1 MKDSKLVAS
10 FSNTVRRS
18 VRIVAWTIFLIGCML
33 FSATR
38 FASAQLTTA
47 DITGTVTDPQGGVL
61 PGATVTLISLSTKE
75 TRTAQTNGQG
85 EYVFPLLLPGH
96 YSVRVAMSGFKTFT
110 ISDIGVEAGDRGR
123 ADATMTLGEASQT
136 VEVTASTPLLQADN
150 ATVSSS
156 VTSEAVVDLPL
167 NGRNFIQEVQL
178 VPGANEGPGNG
189 LTSGGRPDDRRSTN
203 GLSVNGQDDVL
214 NNEIIDG
221 MDNNER
227 IIGSIGVKPSVDSI
241 AEIAVETND
250 YAPEIGRTAGGV
262 INVITKSGS
271 NNFHGS
277 VYEFFR
283 NDVLDARSYFAT
295 TTSIPQ
301 KPELRQNQYGG
312 SFGGPI
318 IKNKTFFFGAYE
330 GFRLVQA
337 INPYTSTVP
346 TLQNFNSINS
356 IGGASP
362 QDLITQAI
370 ANGSLPATNP
380 TPGSGGAYTIDPIA
394 LNYLKLFPAPNAA
407 GSNNGVTNNYV
418 SGGNKT
424 QYATTVDA
432 RVDHNFNS
440 NNQMYGRFTYNNV
453 STFNPAQLP
462 DAGPNAIAGVVPG
475 GGRYN
480 FSGDAKD
487 LAYGYQVNF
496 THIFTSRLVLEL
508 KAGYTRI
515 NNLSTPLNYGNNVA
529 TAFGFPAGTNNF
541 NQLSTGLTVA
551 GISNYPDLGDGA
563 YVPLQD
569 IDGTYL
575 YAGNFSWT
583 IGAHSMKM
591 GAGLIRRQARNVQS
605 ASAVGAYSFG
615 LSTDTSNPNHSAAAF
630 TQLQQ
635 NTNILASMALGAFN
649 SPTRNYDLVPP
660 DYRSWEPS
668 VYWQDYWKINPK
680 LTVTYGARY
689 DVFTP
694 FTEAHNR
701 IANFNFPL
709 AQTLSASN
717 IDSALEIPN
726 VNGVSSTA
734 GIKTDYSSFA
744 PRIGFAATISPG
756 TVVRGGFG
764 MSYFP
769 GNYTSNADLKNA
781 PFTSIYS
788 PSCQSTVANSII
800 NQNYQNNL
808 ANNPNP
814 PSVSP
819 VCGNGAGS
827 ATTQALSQGLPI
839 PVAPFAPGQ
848 APNLASLSGL
858 SFVAESPK
866 LHMGVVYQYNLLVE
880 KQIGA
885 AVATIGYVGEVG
897 NHQPEVIN
905 NINLPSPTGP
915 AGAQTESYLLSSTL
929 PNVSSVGWYD
939 SEGISNYN
947 ALQVSLE
954 QRLSHG
960 FTLNANYT
968 WSHVLDDFSGLSE
981 EGDQGYSNADPH
993 NLRNTEYGNGD
1004 NDIRNRFVLQS
1015 TYQLPFGKTFTGFKK
1030 QLASGWQF
1038 NEIFVIQSGKD
1049 FSVENSTAAGCQ
1061 VPQGAGFASPTTGN
1075 CAHPYSSATIGSPGN
1090 DRPDIIAPIQIKS
1103 PGKAEWFNTDA
1114 FAGQLIGTASNQE
1127 RNQLYGPHFRHVD
1140 VSLFKDFPITEA
1152 LKVQFRAEFFNLT
1165 NTVNLYMPN
1174 NNSGDA
1180 QLGNGS
1186 FGQLTNV
1193 DPNYTPRQIQ
1203 FALRATF

>member
-1 MKDSKLVAS
+1 MMDSKLVAS
-10 FSNTVRRS
+10 FSNTVKRS
-18 VRIVAWTIFLIGCML
+18 ARIVAWTILLIGCLL
-33 FSATR
+33 FPATR

-61 PGATVTLISLSTKE
+61 PGATVTLTSLSTKE

-96 YSVRVAMSGFKTFT
+96 YSVRVAMRGFKTYDV
-110 ISDIGVEAGDRGR
+110 SDIGVEAGDRGR
-123 ADATMTLGEASQT
+123 ADAAMTLGAASQT

-150 ATVSSS
+150 ATVSAS

-189 LTSGGRPDDRRSTN
+189 LTSGSRPDDRRPTN

-227 IIGSIGVKPSVDSI
+227 IIGSIGVKPSVDAI
-241 AEIAVETND
+241 QEIAVETND

-318 IKNKTFFFGAYE
+318 IKNKTFFFGDYE

-346 TLQNFNSINS
+346 TLQNFNAINS

-370 ANGSLPATNP
+370 ANGALPATP
-380 TPGSGGAYTIDPIA
+380 PPGIGAYTIDPIA
-394 LNYLKLFPAPNAA
+394 LNYLKLFPAPNAT
-407 GSNNGVTNNYV
+407 GTNGGATNNYV
-418 SGGNKT
+418 SGTNKT
-424 QYATTVDA
+424 QYSTTVDA

-462 DAGPNAIAGVVPG
+462 VAGPNALAGVIPG

-487 LAYGYQVNF
+487 IAYGYQLNF

-529 TAFGFPAGTNNF
+529 TAFGFPANTNNF
-541 NQLSTGLTVA
+541 NQLSSGLSPV
-551 GISNYPDLGDGA
+551 GISNFEDLGDGA

-575 YAGNFSWT
+575 YAGNVSWT
-583 IGAHSMKM
+583 LGAHSMKM

-605 ASAVGAYSFG
+605 ASANGSYSFG
-615 LSTDTSNPNHSAAAF
+615 LSSDTAGIYTHD
-630 TQLQQ
+630 QQ
-635 NTNILASMALGAFN
+635 NTNVLASMALGAFT
-649 SPTRNYDLVPP
+649 SPTRNYNLNTP

-668 VYWQDYWKINPK
+668 VYWQDFWKVTPHVTI
-680 LTVTYGARY
+680 TYGARY

-694 FTEAHNR
+694 FTEAHGHL
-701 IANFNFPL
+701 ANFNWPL
-709 AQTLSASN
+709 AQTLNASN
-717 IDSALEIPN
+717 IDSALEIPG
-726 VNGVSSTA
+726 VNGISSTA

-744 PRIGFAATISPG
+744 PRIGFAATVAPG

-788 PSCQSTVANSII
+788 PSCESTVAYNID
-800 NQNYQNNL
+800 
-808 ANNPNP
+808 PT
-814 PSVSP
+814 SP
-819 VCGNGAGS
+819 ICGTNGQGS
-827 ATTQALSQGLPI
+827 TATQALSQGLPI
-839 PVAPFAPGQ
+839 PAAPFAPGQ
-848 APNLASLSGL
+848 APNLASISGL
-858 SFVAESPK
+858 SFVAESPN
-866 LHMGVVYQYNLLVE
+866 LHMGVVYQYNLLFE

-885 AVATIGYVGEVG
+885 AVATIGYVGELG

-905 NINLPSPTGP
+905 NINLPSPSGP
-915 AGAQTESYLLSSTL
+915 NGVQTEQWVLAPVL
-929 PNVSSVGWYD
+929 PNVSTVGYYD

-947 ALQVSLE
+947 ALQASLE

-968 WSHVLDDFSGLSE
+968 WAHGLDDFTGLSE
-981 EGDQGYSNADPH
+981 ENDQGYANADPH
-993 NLRNTEYGNGD
+993 NLRKTEYGNGD

-1015 TYQLPFGKTFTGFKK
+1015 TYQLPFGKSFTGLKK
-1030 QLASGWQF
+1030 QIASGWQF
-1038 NEIFVIQSGKD
+1038 NEIFAIQSGKD
-1049 FSVENSTAAGCQ
+1049 FSVENSSAGGCDVPAGLPAAT
-1061 VPQGAGFASPTTGN
+1061 SGN
-1075 CAHPYSSATIGSPGN
+1075 CAHPYSGPTIGAQGN
-1090 DRPDIIAPIQIKS
+1090 DRPSIIAPFQIKN
-1103 PGKAEWFNTDA
+1103 PGKAEWFNTSA
-1114 FAGQLIGTASNQE
+1114 FAGQLIGTASNQM
-1127 RNQLYGPHFRHVD
+1127 RNQLYGPHYRHVD
-1140 VSLFKDFPITEA
+1140 VSLFKDFAITEA
-1152 LKVQFRAEFFNLT
+1152 VKLQFRAEFFNLT

-1174 NNSGDA
+1174 NNNGDA